1 MPDFLT
7 SAHALWASV
16 LAIGLTA
23 VVYLA
28 GRAVYR
34 KSGFAPVLIPVLT
47 GSAVII
53 AVLMLSGTPY
63 PVYYDATGPLRL
75 VLGPAIVALAVPLY
89 GQLPRLKKMWLP
101 LCVAV
106 LAGSVTAI
114 VSGVALAGMFGASRE
129 MMLSLAPKSATM
141 PIAMIAAERIGGVA
155 SLAGVSVAVTGILVL
170 IFANPLLDLLRVR
183 DPIVRAFSLGTAAH
197 ALGTAKSLQVSEAA
211 GAFAAMAMG
220 LNGILT
226 ALLLPMM
233 AHAMHMM
240 GVG

>member
-1 MPDFLT
+1 MAEL
-7 SAHALWASV
+7 ANVGAALSPAL

-28 GRAVYR
+28 ARAVYR
-34 KSGFAPVLIPVLT
+34 KSGYAPVLIPVLT
-47 GSAVII
+47 GSATVVAILTL
-53 AVLMLSGTPY
+53 VDTPY
-63 PVYYDATGPLRL
+63 PVYFEATGPLRW

-89 GQLPRLKKMWLP
+89 GQLPRLRKMWLP
-101 LCVAV
+101 VCVAV

-114 VSGVALAGMFGASRE
+114 VSGVLLAGMFGASRE

-155 SLAGVSVAVTGILVL
+155 SLAGVAVAVTGILVV
-170 IFANPLLDLLRVR
+170 IFAKPVLDLLRIR
-183 DPIVRAFSLGTAAH
+183 DPVVRAFALGTAAH
-197 ALGTAKSLQVSEAA
+197 ALGTARSLQTSEAA

-226 ALLLPMM
+226 ALLLPLL
-233 AHAMHMM
+233 AQAMHAL
-240 GVG
+240 GAG

>member
-1 MPDFLT
+1 MPEFALT
-7 SAHALWASV
+7 AAALWSYV

-47 GSAVII
+47 GSAVVI
-53 AVLMLSGTPY
+53 AVLMWSGTPY
-63 PVYYDATGPLRL
+63 PVYFEATGPLRFL
-75 VLGPAIVALAVPLY
+75 LGPAIVALAVPLY
-89 GQLPRLKKMWLP
+89 GQLPRLRKMWLP

-114 VSGVALAGMFGASRE
+114 VSGVLLAGMLGASRE

-155 SLAGVSVAVTGILVL
+155 SLAGVAVAATGILVL

-183 DPIVRAFSLGTAAH
+183 DPVVRAFALGTTAH
-197 ALGTAKSLQVSEAA
+197 ALGTARSLQVSEAA

-226 ALLLPMM
+226 ALLLPLL
-233 AHAMHMM
+233 AQALHAM

>member
-7 SAHALWASV
+7 SGHALWASV

-28 GRAVYR
+28 TRAVYR

-47 GSAVII
+47 GSALII

-106 LAGSVTAI
+106 LAEKAPC
-114 VSGVALAGMFGASRE
+114 AQACGAF
-129 MMLSLAPKSATM
+129 
-141 PIAMIAAERIGGVA
+141 
-155 SLAGVSVAVTGILVL
+155 SLAGLC
-170 IFANPLLDLLRVR
+170 NR
-183 DPIVRAFSLGTAAH
+183 DSTVAH
-197 ALGTAKSLQVSEAA
+197 AVASGGSWRLRAA
-211 GAFAAMAMG
+211 PRLHCKPAG
-220 LNGILT
+220 
-226 ALLLPMM
+226 
-233 AHAMHMM
+233 
-240 GVG
+240 